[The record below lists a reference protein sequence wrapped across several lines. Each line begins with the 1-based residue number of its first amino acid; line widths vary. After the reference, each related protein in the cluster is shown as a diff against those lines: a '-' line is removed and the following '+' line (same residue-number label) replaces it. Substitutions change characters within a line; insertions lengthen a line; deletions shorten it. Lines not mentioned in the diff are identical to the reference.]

1 MNCKH
6 TENDNDYSIRTVT
19 KSFEIM
25 EILSETQEGAS
36 LARIASKTELSK
48 NVAFRILKTLELSG
62 LIEQNQATC
71 NYTLSLQSATFA
83 QKMLKNMSVLNYA
96 HPVLEQLANR
106 LDEAVYLTVPKN
118 DDDVLFLDMVDCNQ
132 QIKTASL
139 LGRIVPFFT
148 NAAGKVMKSL
158 DSRDL
163 LQRMFHKIGRK
174 RGSIEFDKLD
184 KELDSIRSKG
194 VAVDNGGLGDGV
206 VSIAVAIRDY
216 SGKVVGAITLIAP
229 AFRLVGK
236 RIDEEIIPSLKE
248 GADLLSGRFG
258 YAPA

>member
-1 MNCKH
+1 MNAKH
-6 TENDNDYSIRTVT
+6 IESDTDYSIRTVN
-19 KSFEIM
+19 KALEVL
-25 EILSETQEGAS
+25 EILCDCQDGAS
-36 LARIASKTELSK
+36 LAQITSQTGLTRNA
-48 NVAFRILKTLELSG
+48 AFRILKTLSAKG
-62 LIEQNQATC
+62 IVEQDESSNH
-71 NYTLSLQSATFA
+71 YTLGFSSATLA
-83 QKMLKNMSVLNYA
+83 QRMLKNMSVINYA

-118 DDDVLFLDMVDCNQ
+118 DEVLFLDMVDCNQ

-163 LQRMFHKIGRK
+163 LERLVLKIGRK
-174 RGSIEFDKLD
+174 KGAIEYEKLD
-184 KELDSIRSKG
+184 LELDAIRAKG
-194 VAVDNGGLGDGV
+194 VAVDTGGLGEGV
-206 VSIAVAIRDY
+206 ISVAVAIRDY
-216 SGKVVGAITLIAP
+216 SGKVVGAITLIGP
-229 AFRLVGK
+229 AFRLMGK